1 MMRPSSSVRFIVRFF
16 CAGALLL
23 LAAPAVSRAGT
34 LQVEPVLIDV
44 TAPGAASTVTLRNE
58 GTAPINVQI
67 RLFRWSQVDGKEKLE
82 PTDEV
87 VASPPAITM
96 AAKTN

>member
-1 MMRPSSSVRFIVRFF
+1 
-16 CAGALLL
+16 
-23 LAAPAVSRAGT
+23 
-34 LQVEPVLIDV
+34 
-44 TAPGAASTVTLRNE
+44 
-58 GTAPINVQI
+58 VQI

-87 VASPPAITM
+87 AASPPAITM